1 MSQNRCY
8 LCGSSDV
15 NQEEYNY
22 VLESK
27 FENFYRFNNKIV
39 HLCGDCFDFLRDKYG
54 THKNRLGLSNPNFY
68 KSKTKGGFFSEKVDQ
83 KHVTGKFKS
92 DLKNNLDGLRE
103 EARQTG
109 QELGQEREDELE
121 AVQKEFQI
129 VLKRWDEVLTK
140 ILEQTNAKTT
150 AKDIFKFLK
159 KSKITE
165 PTNLKFLEW
174 EALEADWLPCEDS
187 DFDFNEDS
195 IEVLDPYYIVNK
207 DLTEWNF
214 SNEEAFKMCLENRVF
229 DPKSKIKRTGNFRYY
244 LSSNEE
250 SKGDNL

>member
-1 MSQNRCY
+1 MEDNY
-8 LCGSSDV
+8 YSSV
-15 NQEEYNY
+15 
-22 VLESK
+22 
-27 FENFYRFNNKIV
+27 
-39 HLCGDCFDFLRDKYG
+39 
-54 THKNRLGLSNPNFY
+54 
-68 KSKTKGGFFSEKVDQ
+68 TKGGFFSEKVDQ

-109 QELGQEREDELE
+109 QDFEQEEENFKE

-174 EALEADWLPCEDS
+174 EMLNNKTAYSNILKNIV
-187 DFDFNEDS
+187 DFNENPPAVWEDNIS
-195 IEVLDPYYIVNK
+195 YNVTSPEIIDPYYIVNE
-207 DLTEWNF
+207 DLTYSECFSKF
-214 SNEEAFKMCLENRVF
+214 SNEEALKMSLENRVF

-244 LSSNEE
+244 LSSNEAPKE
-250 SKGDNL
+250 DKDIKTQLKELKALFDEELIDEDDYNKKKDQILENV